1 MVEESRLDIQRCAF
15 EGRAMRVRDSVR
27 EAGSGTLESKQGP
40 KMIEI
45 RLQGR
50 GGQGVVVASEIL
62 ARACFEE
69 GRYPQCYSLFG
80 GERRGAPVA
89 AFVRIS
95 DSKIYLKCDIDH
107 PNHLV
112 LFDKTLFDEK
122 EILERVVPGGF
133 LLFNMDEYQSD
144 ALKNYTVGTIDALEI
159 SKRNALGA
167 MVNTAILGAY
177 IRLTRIV
184 SLDRLLK
191 VITETVPGA
200 IDQNVAAAT
209 EAYERVSII

>member
-1 MVEESRLDIQRCAF
+1 
-15 EGRAMRVRDSVR
+15 MR
-27 EAGSGTLESKQGP
+27 ETGSGNLELKQGP

-69 GRYPQCYSLFG
+69 GMYPQCYSLFG

-95 DSKIYLKCDIDH
+95 DSKIYLKCDIDN
-107 PNHLV
+107 PNHLM
-112 LFDKTLFDEK
+112 LFDKALLSEK
-122 EILERVVPGGF
+122 EILEQVVPGGYV
-133 LLFNMDEYQSD
+133 LFNMDERYQSV
-144 ALKNYTVGTIDALEI
+144 ALRNYTVGTINALEI
-159 SKRNALGA
+159 SKKNGLEA

-177 IRLTRIV
+177 VRLTQII
-184 SLDRLLK
+184 SFPRLLK
-191 VITETVPGA
+191 VIEETVPGA
-200 IDQNVAAAT
+200 IDQNVTAAK
-209 EAYERVSII
+209 EAYERLSIIQEK